1 MLAGL
6 WPVDGM
12 AIVNQK
18 DHMASDLAPDTAPS
32 SLQDAAS
39 AASCGG
45 MAAAWSPAAAV
56 APMGSAVTASR
67 LSISRLVLTQ
77 FRSYEAASLEI
88 SSAPVVLTG
97 SNGAGKTNLLEAV
110 SFLSPGRGLRGA
122 KLTEISRRQP
132 GAAGSGA
139 AGSGSAGSGSAGPG
153 TLGSGPL
160 GPGVGEDE
168 TATANWAVA
177 AELET
182 PDGPRSLGTGRDA
195 AGNGTNG
202 SNSVRERRVIKIDG
216 EFVRGQQALSEILSV
231 VWLTPQMDGLFRESA
246 SGRRRFMDRLTYGFD
261 PEHAGRISAYE
272 HAMRERS
279 RLLKR
284 GRADATWLASLEDTM
299 ARYGVAIAAARR
311 AFLERLS
318 RSGDAAVSAFPQA
331 RLALA
336 GDLEAQLESQPA
348 LAVED
353 ELRDRLSASRGRDS
367 ETGGASVG
375 PHRSDLVVH
384 HVAKDMPAA
393 LCSTG
398 EQKALLI
405 SMVLSHARLVTL
417 DRGAP
422 PLLLLDEVAAH
433 LDADRRGALYDEIL
447 ALGAQAWLTGTETS
461 VFLELADRAQF
472 FQVQDGAIAAC
483 DAPPGG

>member
-1 MLAGL
+1 VGT
-6 WPVDGM
+6 

-18 DHMASDLAPDTAPS
+18 DHMAPDLASDIVHESAVVPEGDVLRRARSGP
-32 SLQDAAS
+32 AEKNAS
-39 AASCGG
+39 AAG
-45 MAAAWSPAAAV
+45 MNDRLLWL
-56 APMGSAVTASR
+56 SR
-67 LSISRLVLTQ
+67 LSLTQ
-77 FRSYEAASLEI
+77 FRCYETAALDI
-88 SSAPVVLTG
+88 APGPVVLTG
-97 SNGAGKTNLLEAV
+97 VNGAGKTNLLEAV

-122 KLTEISRRQP
+122 KLTEISRRVL
-132 GAAGSGA
+132 
-139 AGSGSAGSGSAGPG
+139 GSGSVADKAGASGTNAG
-153 TLGSGPL
+153 
-160 GPGVGEDE
+160 
-168 TATANWAVA
+168 NWAVA
-177 AELET
+177 AEVET
-182 PDGPRSLGTGRDA
+182 PDGQRFVGTGRDA
-195 AGNGTNG
+195 AFG
-202 SNSVRERRVIKIDG
+202 SGAGLVRERRVVKVDG
-216 EFVRGQQALSEILSV
+216 DFVRGQQALSEVLAV

-246 SGRRRFMDRLTYGFD
+246 SGRRRFLDRLTYGFD

-279 RLLKR
+279 RLLKS
-284 GRADATWLASLEDTM
+284 GRADTVWLSSLEDTM

-318 RSGDAAVSAFPQA
+318 RSGAAAVSAFPQA

-336 GDLEAQLESQPA
+336 GDLESQLETQPA
-348 LAVED
+348 LSVED
-353 ELRDRLSASRGRDS
+353 KLRELLARGRRRDA

-375 PHRSDLVVH
+375 PHRSDLVVD

-393 LCSTG
+393 MCSTG

-405 SMVLSHARLVTL
+405 SMVLAHARLVTL

-433 LDADRRGALYDEIL
+433 LDATRRAALYDEIL

-472 FQVQDGAIAAC
+472 FKVQDGMVAPC
-483 DAPPGG
+483 DAPLGE

>member
-1 MLAGL
+1 MG
-6 WPVDGM
+6 GM
-12 AIVNQK
+12 TIANQK
-18 DHMASDLAPDTAPS
+18 DHMAPDLALNTAPD
-32 SLQDAAS
+32 LPATERRGPAS
-39 AASCGG
+39 ANADDAGAFTWNGSGETWDAQEIRGRAMTGG
-45 MAAAWSPAAAV
+45 AV
-56 APMGSAVTASR
+56 SLSR
-67 LSISRLVLTQ
+67 LTLTH
-77 FRSYEAASLEI
+77 FRSYEAASLKI
-88 SSAPVVLTG
+88 APGPVILTG
-97 SNGAGKTNLLEAV
+97 VNGAGKTNLLEAV

-122 KLTEISRRQP
+122 KLTEIARRVPGLGEAGAAMDEP
-132 GAAGSGA
+132 GA
-139 AGSGSAGSGSAGPG
+139 
-153 TLGSGPL
+153 
-160 GPGVGEDE
+160 
-168 TATANWAVA
+168 ANWAVA
-177 AELET
+177 AEIET
-182 PDGPRSLGTGRDA
+182 PEGPRTVGTGRDVA
-195 AGNGTNG
+195 AGGNGPGRANG
-202 SNSVRERRVIKIDG
+202 SGRASGSGRERRLIKIDG

-261 PEHAGRISAYE
+261 PEHAGRLSAYE

-279 RLLKR
+279 RLLKS
-284 GRADATWLASLEDTM
+284 GRDDATWVASLEDTM

-311 AFLERLS
+311 AFLERLA
-318 RSGDAAVSAFPQA
+318 RSGAVAVSAFPQA

-353 ELRDRLSASRGRDS
+353 ELRDRLAAGRGRDA

-405 SMVLSHARLVTL
+405 SMVLAHARLVTL
-417 DRGAP
+417 DRGAA

-433 LDADRRGALYDEIL
+433 LDASRRGALYDEIL
-447 ALGAQAWLTGTETS
+447 ALGAQAWLTGTEAS
-461 VFLELADRAQF
+461 VFLELADCAQF
-472 FQVQDGAIAAC
+472 FEVQDGAVASC
-483 DAPPGG
+483 EPPLANK

>member
-1 MLAGL
+1 MAAG
-6 WPVDGM
+6 GSAIGRM
-12 AIVNQK
+12 TIVNQK
-18 DHMASDLAPDTAPS
+18 DHMASDLAPNLAPKLMQDPVPARAGDAVDPAWIS
-32 SLQDAAS
+32 SAKAFAGQRPLAIAMTTS
-39 AASCGG
+39 K
-45 MAAAWSPAAAV
+45 
-56 APMGSAVTASR
+56 
-67 LSISRLVLTQ
+67 LSISRLVLTH
-77 FRSYEAASLEI
+77 FRSYEAASLKI
-88 SSAPVVLTG
+88 APGPVILTG

-122 KLTEISRRQP
+122 KLTEIARRMP
-132 GAAGSGA
+132 GQGAVNATMEDPGSG
-139 AGSGSAGSGSAGPG
+139 
-153 TLGSGPL
+153 
-160 GPGVGEDE
+160 
-168 TATANWAVA
+168 NWAVA
-177 AELET
+177 AEVET
-182 PDGPRSLGTGRDA
+182 PDGQRALGTGRDG
-195 AGNGTNG
+195 AGDGNA
-202 SNSVRERRVIKIDG
+202 SARERRLIKIDG

-246 SGRRRFMDRLTYGFD
+246 SGRRRFLDRLTYGFD

-279 RLLKR
+279 RLLKS
-284 GRADATWLASLEDTM
+284 GRLDATWVASLEDTM
-299 ARYGVAIAAARR
+299 ARYGVAIAAARA

-318 RSGDAAVSAFPQA
+318 RSGAAAVSAFPQA

-353 ELRDRLSASRGRDS
+353 EMRDRLAAARGRDA
-367 ETGGASVG
+367 ETGGALIG
-375 PHRSDLVVH
+375 PHRSDLIVH

-405 SMVLSHARLVTL
+405 SMVLAHARLVTL

-433 LDADRRGALYDEIL
+433 LDAARRGALYDEIL

-461 VFLELADRAQF
+461 VFRELAQCAQF
-472 FQVQDGAIAAC
+472 FKVQDGGVATC
-483 DAPPGG
+483 DAPLDE